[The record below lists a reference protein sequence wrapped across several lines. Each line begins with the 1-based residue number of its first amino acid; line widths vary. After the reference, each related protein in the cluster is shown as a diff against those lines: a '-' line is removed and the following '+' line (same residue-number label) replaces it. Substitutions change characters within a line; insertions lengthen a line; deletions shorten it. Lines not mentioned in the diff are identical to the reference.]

1 MSILYRLFRR
11 NSGPPL
17 AQPPLLPHLPME
29 APLAPLAIPLDM
41 PIQNLEHAAPPST
54 NLPKASDPGEHSAVT
69 DPLADFP
76 TTSPLEWMRIG
87 FYQALSRPVPAT
99 ASLDEWIREET
110 APIRQRQI
118 NARAH
123 HESQILAA
131 KAEIARIERD
141 IAQCEL
147 QLQAPLPDLTAQ
159 QGQLDT
165 YQAAQEGIETRISA
179 LRSELV
185 QARAKFIQGGDHG
198 RFASLDQF
206 VASTQTSNSQH
217 IQLTKQAYEDR
228 RPWYEHRKAQL
239 QGQQDL
245 LGERKKSLEEK
256 VMANGFMTGYH
267 IQSLL
272 SIASILA
279 CLCGWAMAIL
289 AGATSFD
296 DNTILEVFVRQ
307 ILKSAATWQAEFGWW
322 GRMSFFLGWILL
334 YLLCLGTMYGANWL
348 IQRFFQSSPPAPPSP
363 SKEGDELS
371 PELEIDL
378 GNDSFAWLN
387 RFGPHLIQSL
397 APAWIILGILMVFM
411 TPSGV
416 SKIAEAENAYS
427 GFIIGFGATWVAGL
441 GGYFLVFQRQSG
453 PSPRWRGWLWLL
465 AGLGAGVLTFGLV
478 WLIAGAADD
487 GFLAIA
493 FSAGVLAFLLVMAAG
508 LVGRTLQIFFT
519 AMEMR
524 EIDTRLDRL
533 SLQLS
538 RVLTPWSTML
548 EYPSSAW
555 MRRHVRAM
563 QEQYGQIRYDWLQML
578 RVDKWSTSDQGYA
591 EFYDKLLPEYRPIDH
606 IQSAEQ
612 VGLIESEKR
621 NLLLLNGKISAL
633 RTEIRDIRSLGEGWQ
648 QDLRKR
654 LSSLVGTAEDR
665 RRQLLQREREWLLAE
680 TAMTAYINQVES
692 YLRRGWD
699 SGTWYL
705 QHPTTLQ
712 PNMTWN

>member
-1 MSILYRLFRR
+1 MSLLNRLFRR

-17 AQPPLLPHLPME
+17 PPAPILPELPLPSPLEPLALLPDP
-29 APLAPLAIPLDM
+29 PTPGD
-41 PIQNLEHAAPPST
+41 APPA
-54 NLPKASDPGEHSAVT
+54 PFVAEFPPAPPAADHAPSA
-69 DPLADFP
+69 DPLGEFP
-76 TTSPLEWMRIG
+76 TTTPLEWMRIG
-87 FYQALSRPVPAT
+87 FYQALTRPGAPAPG
-99 ASLDEWIREET
+99 LDAWLQEET
-110 APIRQRQI
+110 APIRQRQVT
-118 NARAH
+118 ARVH
-123 HESQILAA
+123 HETQVLAA
-131 KAEIARIERD
+131 KAEVARIERD
-141 IAQCEL
+141 IAACEQ
-147 QLQAPLPDLTAQ
+147 QLNAPEPDLTAQ
-159 QGQLDT
+159 QAQLAA
-165 YQAAQEGIETRISA
+165 YQAEQAAIEARINA
-179 LRSELV
+179 LRTELV
-185 QARAKFIQGGDHG
+185 QARAKFIQEGDHG

-206 VASTQTSNSQH
+206 IAATQRSNSQH
-217 IQLTKQAYEDR
+217 IQLTTQAYEDR
-228 RPWYEHRKAQL
+228 RPWYAHRKAQL
-239 QGQQDL
+239 QGQEDL
-245 LGERKKSLEEK
+245 LGERKKALEEK
-256 VMANGFMTGYH
+256 VMAHGFMTGYH

-307 ILKSAATWQAEFGWW
+307 ILKSAATWQDDYGLA
-322 GRMSFFLGWILL
+322 GRVMFFLGWMGL

-348 IQRFFQSSPPAPPSP
+348 IQRMSQPTPAAPPASG
-363 SKEGDELS
+363 KEGDELS

-378 GNDSFAWLN
+378 SNDSFGWLT

-427 GFIIGFGATWVAGL
+427 GFIIGFGAAWVAGL
-441 GGYFLVFQRQSG
+441 GGYFLVFQRQAG
-453 PSPRWRGWLWLL
+453 ATRRRGWLWLL
-465 AGLGAGVLTFGLV
+465 AGMGASVLAFGLT
-478 WLIAGAADD
+478 WLIAGAATE

-493 FSAGVLAFLLVMAAG
+493 FSASVLAFLLIMAAG

-524 EIDTRLDRL
+524 EIDARLDRL
-533 SLQLS
+533 SIQLS

-555 MRRHVRAM
+555 MRKHVRAM
-563 QEQYGQIRYDWLQML
+563 QEQYGQIRYEWLQML
-578 RVDKWSTSDQGYA
+578 RVDRWSTSDQGYA
-591 EFYDKLLPEYRPIDH
+591 AFYDKLLPEYRPIDH
-606 IQSAEQ
+606 IQSAGQ

-621 NLLLLNGKISAL
+621 NLLLLSGKISAL
-633 RTEIRDIRSLGEGWQ
+633 QTEIRDIRSLGEGWQ

-654 LSSLVGTAEDR
+654 LSSLVGIAEDR

-705 QHPTTLQ
+705 QHPSPLTS
-712 PNMTWN
+712 NMSWN